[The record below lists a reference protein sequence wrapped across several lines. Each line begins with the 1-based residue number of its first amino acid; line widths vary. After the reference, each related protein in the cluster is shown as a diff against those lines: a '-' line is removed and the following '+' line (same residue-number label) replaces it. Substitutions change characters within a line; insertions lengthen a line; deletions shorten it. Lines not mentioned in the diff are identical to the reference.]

1 MEYIVNLDLIKNQVI
16 KVDNSGIDNSE
27 SESKIIRISLMTP
40 NLGERVDDMKNL
52 KSSEFAWS
60 TKLTE
65 NKGLYLTYDIIFE
78 NENLSPWKLIQK
90 K

>member
-1 MEYIVNLDLIKNQVI
+1 
-16 KVDNSGIDNSE
+16 
-27 SESKIIRISLMTP
+27 MTP
-40 NLGERVDDMKNL
+40 NLGERIDDINNL

-60 TKLTE
+60 TKSTE
-65 NKGLYLTYDIIFE
+65 NKGLDLTYDIIFE